1 MTLNLSSLR
10 LRLTRS
16 LLAALL
22 LPTLALSTAA
32 CGGSRQAADQTDSA
46 TLRVMTF
53 NIRYANPDDG
63 PDYWDNRREA
73 VVRMVRD
80 CRPDILGIQEG
91 LAPQVDFLD
100 SALTDYTYVGVGRDD
115 GARAG
120 EYAAIFYRDS
130 LFTPLEQGH
139 FWLSET
145 PDTPSMGWDAVC
157 IRIAT
162 WVRLLDKAS
171 GHELLVFNTHFDHQG
186 EKAQINSAKQIISQL
201 KEYGNLPV
209 VLTGDFN
216 ITESQQAYTTL
227 TGNGSPLK
235 DTYKIARKKEGV
247 SYTYH
252 NFSRLPRRKRKKVDY
267 IFVTSPIKV
276 AKINIPHEDAIP
288 RNQISDHCPYIATL
302 EF

>member
-1 MTLNLSSLR
+1 MMTHLKHLFTCTAGLFC
-10 LRLTRS
+10 
-16 LLAALL
+16 LLYAYCQPA
-22 LPTLALSTAA
+22 
-32 CGGSRQAADQTDSA
+32 QQTYQW
-46 TLRVMTF
+46 MTF
-53 NIRYANPDDG
+53 NLRYDNAGDGINNWNKRKEKVVHFIKTAQPDVIG
-63 PDYWDNRREA
+63 
-73 VVRMVRD
+73 M
-80 CRPDILGIQEG
+80 QEV
-91 LAPQVDFLD
+91 LHNQLEYLKENL
-100 SALTDYTYVGVGRDD
+100 SEYEEVGVGRDD
-115 GARAG
+115 GQTRG
-120 EYAAIFYRDS
+120 EYSPIFYKKDRFNLIS
-130 LFTPLEQGH
+130 HRTI
-139 FWLSET
+139 WLSEY
-145 PDTPSMGWDAVC
+145 PDSIGHIGWDAAC
-157 IRIAT
+157 PRIAT
-162 WVRLLDKAS
+162 WVKLQDKRNGKIMLA
-171 GHELLVFNTHFDHQG
+171 VNTHFDHQG

>member
-1 MTLNLSSLR
+1 MMTHLKHLFTCTAGLFC
-10 LRLTRS
+10 
-16 LLAALL
+16 LLYAYCQPA
-22 LPTLALSTAA
+22 
-32 CGGSRQAADQTDSA
+32 QQTYQW
-46 TLRVMTF
+46 MTF
-53 NIRYANPDDG
+53 NLRYDNAGDGINNWNKRKEKVVHFIKTAQPD
-63 PDYWDNRREA
+63 
-73 VVRMVRD
+73 VVGM
-80 CRPDILGIQEG
+80 QEV
-91 LAPQVDFLD
+91 LHNQLEYLKENL
-100 SALTDYTYVGVGRDD
+100 SEYEEVGVGRDD
-115 GARAG
+115 GKTRG
-120 EYAAIFYRDS
+120 EYSPIFYKKDRFNLIS
-130 LFTPLEQGH
+130 HQTI
-139 FWLSET
+139 WLSEY
-145 PDTPSMGWDAVC
+145 PDSIGHIGWDAAC
-157 IRIAT
+157 PRIAT
-162 WVRLLDKAS
+162 WVKLQDKRNGKIMLA
-171 GHELLVFNTHFDHQG
+171 VNTHFDHQG

-267 IFVTSPIKV
+267 IFVTSPVKV

>member
-1 MTLNLSSLR
+1 MITHLKHLFTCTAGLFC
-10 LRLTRS
+10 
-16 LLAALL
+16 LLYAYCQPA
-22 LPTLALSTAA
+22 
-32 CGGSRQAADQTDSA
+32 QQTYQW
-46 TLRVMTF
+46 MTF
-53 NIRYANPDDG
+53 NLRYDNAGDGINNWNKRKEKVVHFIKTAQPDVIG
-63 PDYWDNRREA
+63 
-73 VVRMVRD
+73 M
-80 CRPDILGIQEG
+80 QEV
-91 LAPQVDFLD
+91 LHNQLEYLKENL
-100 SALTDYTYVGVGRDD
+100 SEYEEVGVGRDD
-115 GARAG
+115 GQTRG
-120 EYAAIFYRDS
+120 EYSPIFYKKDRFNLIS
-130 LFTPLEQGH
+130 HRTI
-139 FWLSET
+139 WLSEY
-145 PDTPSMGWDAVC
+145 PDSIGHIGWDAAC
-157 IRIAT
+157 PRIAT
-162 WVRLLDKAS
+162 WVKLQDKRNGKIMLA
-171 GHELLVFNTHFDHQG
+171 VNTHFDHQG

>member
-1 MTLNLSSLR
+1 MMTHLKHLFTCTAGLFC
-10 LRLTRS
+10 
-16 LLAALL
+16 LLYAYCQPA
-22 LPTLALSTAA
+22 
-32 CGGSRQAADQTDSA
+32 QQTYQW
-46 TLRVMTF
+46 MTF
-53 NIRYANPDDG
+53 NLRYDNAGDGINNWNKRKEKVVHFIKAAQPDVVG
-63 PDYWDNRREA
+63 MQEVLHNQLEYLKENLSEYEEA
-73 VVRMVRD
+73 
-80 CRPDILGIQEG
+80 
-91 LAPQVDFLD
+91 
-100 SALTDYTYVGVGRDD
+100 GVGRDD
-115 GARAG
+115 GQTRG
-120 EYAAIFYRDS
+120 EYSPIFYKKDRFNLIS
-130 LFTPLEQGH
+130 HQTI
-139 FWLSET
+139 WLSEY
-145 PDTPSMGWDAVC
+145 PDSIGHIGWDAAC
-157 IRIAT
+157 PRIAT
-162 WVRLLDKAS
+162 WVKLQDKRNGKIMLA
-171 GHELLVFNTHFDHQG
+171 VNTHFDHQG

-267 IFVTSPIKV
+267 IFVTSPVKV

-288 RNQISDHCPYIATL
+288 RNQISDHCPYIAIL